1 MFAQVRDR
9 LPRPVNK
16 PPGTKVDIAEVPV
29 GGGLIL
35 TNGPYVVTQPAAGV
49 FHAFRKNCTHQ
60 MRPVNEVT
68 SEGIHCP
75 AHGSVFALSDGYPL
89 CGPGDDD
96 GGLCGA
102 SVAEPRL
109 LRSLDAEPLLNRW
122 GVVARGAPSRRFCV
136 GPHGHGPQSVAGEAS
151 RLRLIQLCCLRSG
164 HRLAARKPAAT
175 ACASVEK
182 HASGLVSL

>member
-89 CGPGDDD
+89 CGPADHPLKEVKVEVGGD
-96 GGLCGA
+96 
-102 SVAEPRL
+102 RL
-109 LRSLDAEPLLNRW
+109 VIT
-122 GVVARGAPSRRFCV
+122 G
-136 GPHGHGPQSVAGEAS
+136 
-151 RLRLIQLCCLRSG
+151 
-164 HRLAARKPAAT
+164 
-175 ACASVEK
+175 
-182 HASGLVSL
+182 